1 MPAEHFVDTNV
12 LVYLLSGDEQKADI
26 SARLLRKNA
35 VVSVQV
41 LNELANVA
49 RRKCRLEWD
58 ELQEFLGGIRRVCRV
73 VPLTRETHEDGLMLA
88 QRYQVSIYDAMIIA
102 AAVEAGCKTLYSED
116 MQNGMLFGATR
127 VVNPVHP

>member
-26 SARLLRKNA
+26 SARLLRRNA

-49 RRKCRLEWD
+49 RRKCGLEWT
-58 ELQEFLGGIRRVCRV
+58 ELHELLRGIRRLCRV
-73 VPLTRETHEDGLMLA
+73 VSLTSDIHEDGLMLA
-88 QRYQVSIYDAMIIA
+88 QRYQVSIYDALIVA
-102 AAVEAGCKTLYSED
+102 AAVQAGCKTLYSED
-116 MQNGMLFGATR
+116 LQSGMQFGALR
-127 VVNPVHP
+127 VLNPYKA

>member
-26 SARLLRKNA
+26 SARLLRRNA

-49 RRKCRLEWD
+49 RRKCRLEWN
-58 ELQEFLGGIRRVCRV
+58 ELHEFLNGVRRVCRV
-73 VPLTRETHEDGLMLA
+73 VPLTSDIHEDGLMLA
-88 QRYQVSIYDAMIIA
+88 QRHQVSIYDALIVA
-102 AAVEAGCKTLYSED
+102 AAVQAGCKTLYSED
-116 MQNGMLFGATR
+116 LQSGMQFGALR
-127 VVNPVHP
+127 VLNP

>member
-26 SARLLRKNA
+26 SARLLRRNA

-49 RRKCRLEWD
+49 RRKCGLEWT
-58 ELQEFLGGIRRVCRV
+58 ELHELLRGIRRLCRV
-73 VPLTRETHEDGLMLA
+73 VPLTSDIHEDGLMLA
-88 QRYQVSIYDAMIIA
+88 QRYQVSIYDALIVA
-102 AAVEAGCKTLYSED
+102 AAVQAGCKTLYSED
-116 MQNGMLFGATR
+116 LQSGMQFGALR
-127 VVNPVHP
+127 VLNPYKA